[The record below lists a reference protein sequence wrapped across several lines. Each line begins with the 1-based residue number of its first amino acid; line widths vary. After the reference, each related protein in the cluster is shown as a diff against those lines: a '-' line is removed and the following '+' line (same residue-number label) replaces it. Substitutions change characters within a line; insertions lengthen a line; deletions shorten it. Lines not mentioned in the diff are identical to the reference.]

1 MKFYQLTR
9 LQRLDKLVTDG
20 FLTPAARDYLWK
32 QHGLPESIAT
42 HLTENPIGQYTLPL
56 GVAPG
61 FIINNKKYVVP
72 MVTEEPSVIAA
83 ASHGAKMIA
92 AGGGFT
98 TIAQPH
104 LVVGEVVFD
113 CINNIDYFAK
123 QLLNVREQLWQTAVN
138 AHPSIQK
145 YGGGLRDMQIIT
157 LAQRFIKII
166 LTVDPQKAMGANVI
180 NSMCE
185 AVAHYAETII
195 KQPALLAIL
204 SNQAIQSKAKAV
216 VNIPFAALATKKIS
230 DGKLVAQK
238 IVAASDLAHVDI
250 QRAVTHNKGIMN
262 GVDAVTLATGND
274 TRAVEASVQSFAA
287 INGQYQALSTW
298 RIQNNYLHGEL
309 TLPLLL
315 GVIGGTI
322 SALPMAQISLALLQN
337 PSVEKLMEIITAVGL
352 AQNLAAIH
360 ALVTDGIQR
369 GHMSLHANALAVS
382 AGAEGKEISALVK
395 LLNQQDKINLT
406 TAKQLLQ
413 QLRQRTQGGK

>member
-32 QHGLPESIAT
+32 QHGLPEAIAT

-61 FIINNKKYVVP
+61 FIINNKEYVVP

-92 AGGGFT
+92 AGGGFKT
-98 TIAQPH
+98 VAQPH

-113 CINNIDYFAK
+113 CIDNLDYFAK
-123 QLLNVREQLWQTAVN
+123 QLLAARERLWQTAVN

-185 AVAHYAETII
+185 AVAHDAETII

-204 SNQAIQSKAKAV
+204 SNQALQSKAKATAD
-216 VNIPFAALATKKIS
+216 IPFAALATKNIS
-230 DGKLVAQK
+230 DGKLIAQR
-238 IVAASDLAHVDI
+238 IAAASDLAHVDI

-287 INGQYQALSTW
+287 SNGQYQALSTW
-298 RIQNNYLHGEL
+298 QIQNDHLHGEL

-322 SALPMAQISLALLQN
+322 SALPMAQISLAILQN
-337 PSVEKLMEIITAVGL
+337 PSVEKLMEVITAVGL
-352 AQNLAAIH
+352 AQNLAAVH

-382 AGAEGKEISALVK
+382 AGAHGDEIGALVK
-395 LLNQQDKINLT
+395 LLNQQSKMNLT

-413 QLRQRTQGGK
+413 QLRQHI